1 MQSHPLIVISGPT
14 ASGKTATAL
23 ALCTAHG
30 GEVISCDS
38 MQVYRGMDIGTA
50 KPTVSERRN
59 VRHHMIDIVN
69 PDTNYTVSDFS
80 LTARPIVDDLLCRG
94 VQPVLCG
101 GSGLYVDSIVK
112 PMRFAEK
119 SSEPIRNALKSIAAG
134 ENGREELHARLAA
147 VDPVAANRLHPND
160 IRRVIRALEV
170 YELTGHTITQ
180 QQAED
185 RMCASDY
192 LYKIFALDWPRETL
206 YRRINERVDIMIDEG
221 LEREVE
227 KLLDQGLTIDLT
239 SMQGLGYKE
248 MYYYF
253 IGETTLD
260 QAIQNIKQG
269 TRHYAKRQLTWLKR
283 SQDVVWLDAQGR
295 SPDSLA
301 NEILEEC
308 KYNG

>member
-1 MQSHPLIVISGPT
+1 
-14 ASGKTATAL
+14 
-23 ALCTAHG
+23 
-30 GEVISCDS
+30 
-38 MQVYRGMDIGTA
+38 
-50 KPTVSERRN
+50 
-59 VRHHMIDIVN
+59 
-69 PDTNYTVSDFS
+69 
-80 LTARPIVDDLLCRG
+80 
-94 VQPVLCG
+94 
-101 GSGLYVDSIVK
+101 
-112 PMRFAEK
+112 
-119 SSEPIRNALKSIAAG
+119 
-134 ENGREELHARLAA
+134 
-147 VDPVAANRLHPND
+147 
-160 IRRVIRALEV
+160 
-170 YELTGHTITQ
+170 
-180 QQAED
+180 
-185 RMCASDY
+185 
-192 LYKIFALDWPRETL
+192 
-206 YRRINERVDIMIDEG
+206 MIDEG